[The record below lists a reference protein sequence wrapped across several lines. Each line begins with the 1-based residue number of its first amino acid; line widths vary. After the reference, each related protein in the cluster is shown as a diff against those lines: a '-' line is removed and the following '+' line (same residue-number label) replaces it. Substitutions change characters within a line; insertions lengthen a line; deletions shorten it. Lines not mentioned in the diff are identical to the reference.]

1 MVIHSAVRRTLL
13 TTVIRLFV
21 LSMSAMDVLREAR
34 LQSAMRKERSAAI
47 YHAVHVGPGVFDDLA
62 FLLDMD
68 QRAQH
73 SSFTLAAFDARFQSV
88 FRLSVADFLFVR
100 RRIARML
107 GHRRERRGRKR
118 LSVDLTMAAALMY
131 LGHGGTYLSTALMIR
146 NGISEASAI
155 RPCGS
160 SAKPPTSNYARS

>member
-88 FRLSVADFLFVR
+88 FRLSVA
-100 RRIARML
+100 
-107 GHRRERRGRKR
+107 G
-118 LSVDLTMAAALMY
+118 
-131 LGHGGTYLSTALMIR
+131 
-146 NGISEASAI
+146 
-155 RPCGS
+155 
-160 SAKPPTSNYARS
+160 